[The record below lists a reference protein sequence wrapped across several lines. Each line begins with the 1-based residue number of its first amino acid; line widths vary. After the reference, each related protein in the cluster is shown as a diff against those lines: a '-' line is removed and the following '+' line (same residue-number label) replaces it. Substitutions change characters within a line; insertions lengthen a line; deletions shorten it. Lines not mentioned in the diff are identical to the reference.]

1 MRYNVKLT
9 GTWSRVNL
17 RDVNN
22 THRRMRSDYVHVL
35 RRHLEL
41 ILAEGV
47 EPTQRDI
54 RVGDAVL
61 PSREQLEVVA

>member
-1 MRYNVKLT
+1 MQVSKHLGR
-9 GTWSRVNL
+9 
-17 RDVNN
+17 RDVI
-22 THRRMRSDYVHVL
+22 YAHVL

-47 EPTQRDI
+47 EPTQSDI

>member
-1 MRYNVKLT
+1 
-9 GTWSRVNL
+9 
-17 RDVNN
+17 
-22 THRRMRSDYVHVL
+22 MRSNYVHVL

-61 PSREQLEVVA
+61 PSREQLEIVT